1 MCAAVVGALVVPAVL
16 TERQAARLDTQ
27 APPPASAAMLSPL
40 VQTQS
45 STTATST
52 PLPTACTAAG
62 VHVTCQW
69 TTAADTTKT
78 KTGSVTIPAG
88 IPTVHFQLNGA
99 IGGHVGGAPG
109 GAGAMVTG
117 TLVMATLP
125 SRTLDITGGANGS
138 TPSGKTGGSGGSPGG
153 GSGANGNDGAG
164 SGGGGGWTGISTSTG
179 ATLAMA
185 GGGGGAGSWGA
196 TQTPSNGGSAGK
208 TGSGGAS
215 GTVLDSTICAGG
227 GGGGGATQS
236 GAGGGGAAGKCTAGG
251 AGSGGSGHGGGG
263 GGFGGGDP
271 SGGTGAGAGGGGGAG
286 WYGGGGGG
294 GGGDN
299 GSGGGGGGGSSG
311 VHGTGWV
318 SRVRY
323 MCTSRTTSCNTV
335 TTTGSGATNSGGYAY
350 VELEWTLVST
360 TTSLSV
366 TAPTT
371 PPQFGETVT
380 LNATVTATGTTD
392 PTGVVQFYATGTHI
406 QATGCTATTALVHS
420 TTQGQST
427 ASCSYRLGTVSKPS
441 FSAEFVANNTY
452 AASTGPA
459 TASVA
464 KDTTTIGTVSVTAS
478 KFPPSLTLSVTV
490 YPAGYTRTSATPG
503 YATTSLGTR
512 STGTGKVTFY
522 ATGGA
527 ATLLTCNPTPV
538 EISTKAAAGGAAPA
552 TCRFTGAVPGKKYSF
567 TAKYAGAG
575 ENTPAGPSTP
585 VSYTLRKVTPTV
597 SVSLSPGST
606 QTPVFGQ
613 SITVDVTV
621 KTIPASDTSPPGVTL
636 KATGTAIDCIGK
648 TQTNPLS
655 ASGGAC
661 TFVPGRTGTLQSETV
676 VATYP
681 GDTQTNA
688 VSSTLT
694 ITVAKATA
702 TTTLTV
708 TPTSA
713 GTIPVGAKVTLEA
726 AVTDGNSYPGTP
738 VDGTVAF
745 AGTGVSGCTAVKVA
759 GGVAKCSVTMPA
771 TSTVTL
777 SFSATYCPAGST
789 GDCADWSPSTSNSVT
804 AKTGPDPTSVTLSPT
819 ATQTNPYTV
828 AGGVPVTISAAV
840 STTAGHEPVTG
851 TVTFKENGQAIGT
864 CGGSGG
870 KAVGSTGKATCT
882 FVPIPNNEDTVV
894 ASYSPAAGTL
904 TAASTSAPWYVKV
917 SGKGTSTAV
926 LLASSAVYG
935 VPTPATAAVTV
946 TATGATVPVGTVA
959 FLAGGTPVPSCSAQP
974 VNATGKAACTISPSV
989 LPAGTAPVTITADY
1003 AYAGGTYA
1011 KSSGSATLKV
1021 TAAPTSASISIGPT
1035 SATADLVTVTV
1046 TNTATGATVAPTGTV
1061 TVTEGSHTC
1070 TGTLSPSSGP
1080 SAVATCSLPRP
1091 KTPVTFS
1098 ATYSPSSA
1106 DFQKLAAPATLTFTP
1121 GAACTSTPTFTAV
1134 WTAAKSEKTL
1144 SLSVD
1149 GAGHYGSVSLKLD
1162 SVSGTCA
1169 TTGTVSFS
1177 GASLDLFG
1185 KTLASTSMS
1194 GYVVGSEGGTGKPQ
1208 VCLTGGTLALPSGWS
1223 MGSLGLSSTEK
1234 LCFALTTIT
1243 ASGTTVTGTLGP
1255 PSGSITVAASTIPY
1269 AAVATSAT
1277 YQLTVSFA
1285 ASPPTISVH
1294 LGPATPPAASPY
1306 VTLTVSVTKTGTT
1319 FTASGSLTLLNLP
1332 FLGSA
1337 LHGTFQVGTGTT
1349 GKIKGSVKLTV
1360 LPATAS
1366 YSPVPGLALSGI
1378 SLTLSTTTGLTIK
1391 GKAVL
1396 GAGTKQFTLTL
1407 TGNYNR
1413 GKWTLKVTAGS
1424 VKTWSPITG
1433 LKFNLTLTGTV
1444 TITTAGSSAVVT
1456 YDIQAGKPPTGH
1468 TAGTSLVSW
1477 SPGGGVVLQISCVAL
1492 AFGEVPTCE
1501 GGSTSKSPTDPTL
1514 FAQGSVAFGS
1524 AATGSGITA
1533 GFKGAI
1539 DLRTGGIDFSY
1550 DATAGPLS
1558 ASPVTGL
1565 TLTLNSLSITGN
1577 ASGLSVLGSA
1587 TATISAIGT
1596 TVGVTFQDETGV
1608 LAVAGKVTFK
1618 GLGVPL
1624 SGVFAYATGAVTN
1637 FATGTPTVGSGG
1649 RVTLAKGFNA
1659 FAVYHPTG
1667 AVAAILHEV
1676 DSSLG
1681 SGAAIYFQA
1690 NWAPGSKPTFS
1701 LTLSGGT
1708 GFPFLSLPDTG
1719 KLTSI
1724 VLSYGTTALRLAVKG
1739 SIPDP
1744 GAQPAPVTL
1753 TLTIGT
1759 GSKAGTFTGKATVSK
1774 LTIFGQVVT
1783 LSGSIV
1789 RAATGAITATVKGS
1803 VPGPITPF
1811 PGVPFTLSN
1820 VTFSLGTKGISV
1832 AATMSLDTLGSLSVT
1847 GSLQKIKTWSLTV
1860 KAAATKA
1867 WTPFP
1872 GVTLSP
1878 SFSGTVTDAAG
1889 SVTFS
1894 LAASGANG
1902 SPLLT
1907 LSPGPVTLAVN
1918 SVGLGNAAPPAGCS
1932 VSKTGDLW
1940 LAVSGSLAMTL
1951 GTDTKSVTAT
1961 GCFDLTAKTFSIK
1974 ATLAALS
1981 FSALTGHVVLGAPT
1995 VTLSWASGAFD
2006 VQATATLTVT
2016 MPTGGSLVVRATLA
2030 FESGGTF
2037 IIGAEANLSKWL
2049 GSDGSFAY
2057 LYYASKKV
2065 TGFTTGDPTLQKIDL
2080 AQGLTFALA
2089 VTVPATV
2096 AKGLAKIGITIP
2108 AGSTLKATGT
2118 ATFSSDTYKLT
2129 ISVNLGSGAQLFTSN
2144 GAKLILD
2151 TGFLQLTL
2159 SPTSFTFGLGLTA
2172 TLDLPSPGA
2181 VGGTSHVALTGELSI
2196 SDTGISVSLSL
2207 GHCGSTTT
2215 AWITAFGASGL
2226 TVQCASLAGGITY
2239 EFPFVNVGLSGTI
2252 TSLPSSVANATGY
2265 QEGAPISFAFNLDPF
2280 LLKLSIGTKGS
2291 TTPALE
2297 PLEYFGQKTLIKVY
2311 YASLYISPTGATIG
2325 PTTYPAGLS
2334 IGFQA
2339 TLFGVKTSIL
2349 ASVGLS
2355 PPSITFTATI
2365 SKITLHGL
2373 SIGPIKVVLK
2383 ASPTTFEFQFTGSAQ
2398 LGPGS
2403 VNIGPTLKIGGE
2415 LSATV
2420 QIDLSTSK
2428 LSAFISG
2435 SLSLTISAWV
2445 ATQTCY
2451 TDTVFPYPCNYAWR
2465 TVGFSATL
2473 GKTGFSIT
2481 SSGVTLEAD
2490 GYSVTFDYNG
2500 HVSASLASLVR
2511 HRSQGAGG
2519 HGTGHAQ
2526 PSPTLATLAAFVKPL
2541 PPATAPVPPPSGPR
2555 QNIGKAV
2562 LVPTQP
2568 AASQPPTTSKPPS
2581 ASTTAA
2587 NPSGANG
2594 GTSVTPV
2601 AAAPTVGPPLGSWK
2615 ATASMARARSFPASA
2630 TLDNGDILV
2639 AGGVG
2644 TGMRVLSSAE
2654 VYDPA
2659 DGRWSSVG
2667 SLSTARAGASATVLA
2682 NGDVL
2687 VVGGY
2692 GSTRRPLRTAEIY
2705 HPKTGTF
2712 SRTGSLHEARTFAF
2726 AVPLPGGDV
2735 LVGGGVG
2742 AAHSP
2747 LRTAEVYHSA
2757 TGRFTTTGSMTT
2769 PHAFGAAAS
2778 LPNGQVLVAGGE
2790 DATGPLATAER
2801 YDPSSGTWSP
2811 AGLMTQPR
2819 AMAAGTALQNGDVLV
2834 VGGAADGDVYN
2845 PSTGIWSST
2854 AGMPAAVTMPM
2865 ISTLPDGQVLV
2876 TGGESDGSSTRTA
2889 VLYEPDAG
2897 SWRSAG
2903 SMRTAVS
2910 GAAIAGLSNGQVLVA
2925 GGGDVA
2931 ATQGG
2936 GHPTVSLDPGA
2947 ELYTPRAAVTSA
2959 VSGTPPVGSP
2969 HSTPPVGSPPP
2980 GSPHSTRPAGSPHS
2994 TVPVSPPH
3002 GSPPPVVAAAA
3013 SSAALP
3019 IALASA
3025 GGVVVLAGAAF
3036 FAVELRRR
3044 RMRLEQA
3051 GQPPS
3056 SPPDPG

>member
-1 MCAAVVGALVVPAVL
+1 
-16 TERQAARLDTQ
+16 
-27 APPPASAAMLSPL
+27 
-40 VQTQS
+40 
-45 STTATST
+45 
-52 PLPTACTAAG
+52 
-62 VHVTCQW
+62 
-69 TTAADTTKT
+69 
-78 KTGSVTIPAG
+78 
-88 IPTVHFQLNGA
+88 
-99 IGGHVGGAPG
+99 
-109 GAGAMVTG
+109 MVTG
-117 TLVMATLP
+117 TLDMQQLP
-125 SRTLDITGGANGS
+125 SRTLDVTAGANGS
-138 TPSGKTGGSGGSPGG
+138 APSGRTGGGGGSPGG
-153 GSGANGNDGAG
+153 GPGANGNDGAG
-164 SGGGGGWTGISTSTG
+164 SGGGGGWTGVSTSTG
-179 ATLAMA
+179 ATLAIA
-185 GGGGGAGSWGA
+185 GGGAGAGAWGA
-196 TQTPSNGGSAGK
+196 TQTPTAGGGGGK
-208 TGSGGAS
+208 TGSS
-215 GTVLDSTICAGG
+215 GTTGAGTCSGG
-227 GGGGGATQS
+227 GVGGGGATQS
-236 GAGGGGAAGKCTAGG
+236 TAGSGGAGRGCTAGG
-251 AGSGGSGHGGGG
+251 SGGSGTGHGGGG

-271 SGGTGAGAGGGGGAG
+271 TVKDGGGSGGGGGAG

-294 GGGDN
+294 GGGDD

-318 SRVRY
+318 STVRY
-323 MCTSRTTSCNTV
+323 MCTSRSKSCKTTVSP
-335 TTTGSGATNSGGYAY
+335 TGSGTTSSAGFAY
-350 VELEWTLVST
+350 VQLRWTLVPT
-360 TTSLSV
+360 QTSLSV

-371 PPQFGETVT
+371 PPQFGEAVT
-380 LNATVTATGTTD
+380 LHATVTATGTTY
-392 PTGVVQFYATGTHI
+392 PTGVVRFYATGTHI
-406 QATGCTATTALVHS
+406 QATGCTATTAVVHS
-420 TTQGQST
+420 PTQGKST
-427 ASCSYRLGTVSKPS
+427 AACSYQLPKAVSAPT
-441 FSAEFVANNTY
+441 FTATFVANNTFVG
-452 AASTGPA
+452 STG
-459 TASVA
+459 TAQVTVK
-464 KDTTTIGTVSVTAS
+464 KDTTTIGAVSVTAR
-478 KFPPSLTLSVTV
+478 KYPPSLTLSVTV
-490 YPAGYTRTSATPG
+490 YPAGYTRTSETNG
-503 YATTSLGTR
+503 YAPTSLGTR

-527 ATLLTCNPTPV
+527 LRCNPTPV
-538 EISTKAAAGGAAPA
+538 EISTAAAPGGAASA
-552 TCRFTGAVPGKKYSF
+552 TCRFTGATPGKTYAF
-567 TAKYAGAG
+567 TAEYAGAG
-575 ENTPAGPSTP
+575 ENAPAGPSSA
-585 VSYTLRKVTPTV
+585 VNYSLHKVTP
-597 SVSLSPGST
+597 SVSLSLSPSST
-606 QTPVFGQ
+606 KTPVFGQ
-613 SITVDVTV
+613 SVTVVAAV
-621 KTIPASDTSPPGVTL
+621 KTIPASDTSPPDVTL
-636 KATGTAIDCIGK
+636 ESTGKAIDCIGK
-648 TQTNPLS
+648 TQTNPLG
-655 ASGGAC
+655 ANGGTC
-661 TFVPGRTGTLQSETV
+661 TFVPGRTGTLKSEVV

-681 GDTQTNA
+681 GDGQTNA
-688 VSSTLT
+688 ASSTLT

-702 TTTLTV
+702 TTTLKA
-708 TPTSA
+708 TPTSTGA
-713 GTIPVGAKVTLEA
+713 LPVGALVTLEA
-726 AVTDGNSYPGTP
+726 TVTDANTYPGTP
-738 VDGTVAF
+738 VDGTVTF
-745 AGTGVSGCTAVKVA
+745 AGTGVSGCSAVKVA
-759 GGVAKCSVTMPA
+759 GGVAKCSVTVPTA
-771 TSTVTL
+771 STAAL
-777 SFSATYCPAGST
+777 AFSATYCPTGAGGNCT
-789 GDCADWSPSTSNSVT
+789 DWNQSASNAVT

-819 ATQTNPYTV
+819 APQTNPYTLP
-828 AGGVPVTISAAV
+828 GGATVTITATV
-840 STTAGHEPVTG
+840 RTTAGQELVTG
-851 TVTFKENGQAIGT
+851 TVTFKENGQAISS
-864 CGGSGG
+864 CGGQAGEPVAAAG
-870 KAVGSTGKATCT
+870 AATCT
-882 FVPIPNNEDTVV
+882 LTPIADNEDTVV
-894 ASYSPAAGTL
+894 ASYSPAVGNL

-917 SGKGTSTAV
+917 SGKETTTVVLVASSTA
-926 LLASSAVYG
+926 YG
-935 VPTPATAAVTV
+935 VPTLATAAVTV
-946 TATGATVPVGTVA
+946 TATGAKVPAGTVA
-959 FLAGGTPVPSCSAQP
+959 FLAGGQPVPSCSAQP
-974 VNATGKAACTISPSV
+974 VDATGKATCTISPSV
-989 LPAGTAPVTITADY
+989 LPVGATPVTISADY

-1011 KSSGSATLKV
+1011 KSSGSAPLKV
-1021 TAAPTSASISIGPT
+1021 NAAPTSASISIGPT
-1035 SATADLVTVTV
+1035 SATTDLVTVTV
-1046 TNTATGATVAPTGTV
+1046 NNAATGAIVAPTGTV
-1061 TVTEGSHTC
+1061 TVTEGSHSC
-1070 TGTLSPSSGP
+1070 TGTLTPSSGP

-1091 KTPVTFS
+1091 VSTTPVNFT

-1106 DFQKLAAPATLTFTP
+1106 DFQALAAPATLTFTP
-1121 GAACTSTPTFTAV
+1121 GAACTSTPTFTGV
-1134 WTAAKSEKTL
+1134 WTAASSEKTL

-1149 GAGHYGSVSLKLD
+1149 GAGHYGSVSLKLG
-1162 SVSGTCA
+1162 SVSGPCVV
-1169 TTGTVSFS
+1169 TGTVSFS
-1177 GASLDLFG
+1177 RASLDLFG
-1185 KTLASTSMS
+1185 QTLTSTSMS
-1194 GYVVGSEGGTGKPQ
+1194 GYVVAAQGTGKPQ
-1208 VCLTGGTLALPSGWS
+1208 VCLTGGTVTLPTGWS
-1223 MGSLGLSSTEK
+1223 IGSIGLSTTER
-1234 LCFALTTIT
+1234 LCFDLTKVT
-1243 ASGTTVTGTLGP
+1243 ASATPATGTLGP
-1255 PSGSITVAASTIPY
+1255 PNGSITVSASSIPY
-1269 AAVATSAT
+1269 AAVATSAS
-1277 YQLTVSFA
+1277 YQLTIGFA
-1285 ASPPTISVH
+1285 ASPPSLSVH
-1294 LGPATPPAASPY
+1294 IGPATPPAASPY
-1306 VTLTVSVTKTGTT
+1306 VTLTVTVTKSGTR

-1332 FLGSA
+1332 FLGTA

-1360 LPATAS
+1360 LPTTAS
-1366 YSPVPGLALSGI
+1366 YSPVPGLVLSGI

-1391 GKAVL
+1391 GKAAL
-1396 GAGTKQFTLTL
+1396 GAGTRQITLAL
-1407 TGNYNR
+1407 TGNYNS

-1433 LKFNLTLTGTV
+1433 LKFDLTLTGTV
-1444 TITTAGSSAVVT
+1444 TITTAGASAVVT

-1468 TAGTSLVSW
+1468 SAGTSLVSW
-1477 SPGGGVVLQISCVAL
+1477 SPGGGVVVQISCAAF

-1501 GGSTSKSPTDPTL
+1501 GGPTSKSPTDPTL

-1524 AATGSGITA
+1524 GATGSGITA

-1539 DLRTGGIDFSY
+1539 DLKTGAIDLSY

-1558 ASPVTGL
+1558 VSPVTGL
-1565 TLTLNSLSITGN
+1565 TLTLDSLSITGN
-1577 ASGLSVLGSA
+1577 ASRLNVLGSA

-1596 TVGVTFQDETGV
+1596 TVEVTFQDETGV
-1608 LAVAGKVTFK
+1608 LVVAGKVTFK
-1618 GLGVPL
+1618 GIGVPL
-1624 SGVFAYATGAVTN
+1624 SGVFAYATGTVTT
-1637 FATGTPTVGSGG
+1637 FATGTPTVGSDG
-1649 RVTLAKGFNA
+1649 RVSLAKGFSA

-1676 DSSLG
+1676 DAGLG
-1681 SGAAIYFQA
+1681 SGAALFFQA

-1701 LTLSGGT
+1701 LTLTAGT

-1724 VLSYGTTALRLAVKG
+1724 VLSYGTTALTLAVKG
-1739 SIPDP
+1739 AIPDP

-1783 LSGSIV
+1783 LSGSID

-1803 VPGPITPF
+1803 VPGPVTPF

-1832 AATMSLDTLGSLSVT
+1832 AATMSVDTLGTLSVT
-1847 GSLQKIKTWSLTV
+1847 GSLQKIRTWSLTV
-1860 KAAATKA
+1860 KAAAAKP

-1894 LAASGANG
+1894 LTASGANG

-1907 LSPGPVTLAVN
+1907 LSPTGPVTLTVS
-1918 SVGLGNAAPPAGCS
+1918 SVGLGNATPPPGCS

-1940 LAVSGSLAMTL
+1940 LSVGGSLAMTL

-1961 GCFDLTAKTFSIK
+1961 GCFDLTAKTFTIK

-2049 GSDGSFAY
+2049 GNDASYVY

-2065 TGFTTGDPTLQKIDL
+2065 TGFTTGDPSLQKIDL
-2080 AQGLTFALA
+2080 AQGLTFALS
-2089 VTVPATV
+2089 VSVPATV

-2108 AGSTLKATGT
+2108 AGTKLKATGT

-2129 ISVNLGSGAQLFTSN
+2129 ISVNLGSGKQLFTSN

-2196 SDTGISVSLSL
+2196 SDTGINVSLSL

-2226 TVQCASLAGGITY
+2226 TIQCASLTGGITY
-2239 EFPFVNVGLSGTI
+2239 EFPFVDVGLSGTI
-2252 TSLPSSVANATGY
+2252 TSLPSSIANATGY
-2265 QEGAPISFAFNLDPF
+2265 QDGAPISFAFNLDPF

-2297 PLEYFGQKTLIKVY
+2297 PLQFIGQATLIKVY

-2325 PTTYPAGLS
+2325 PTTYPAGIS
-2334 IGFQA
+2334 MGFQA
-2339 TLFGVKTSIL
+2339 TLLGVRTSIL
-2349 ASVGLS
+2349 ASIGLS

-2383 ASPTTFEFQFTGSAQ
+2383 ASPSTFEFQFTGSAQ

-2435 SLSLTISAWV
+2435 SLAITITAWV
-2445 ATQTCY
+2445 ATETCY
-2451 TDTVFPYPCNYAWR
+2451 TATIFPYPCDYAWR
-2465 TVGFSATL
+2465 TAGFSATL

-2500 HVSASLASLVR
+2500 HVSASLASFVR
-2511 HRSQGAGG
+2511 HHSQGAGG
-2519 HGTGHAQ
+2519 HGTGRLYPA
-2526 PSPTLATLAAFVKPL
+2526 PDTATLAAFVQPL

-2555 QNIGKAV
+2555 QNVGKAV
-2562 LVPTQP
+2562 IIPT
-2568 AASQPPTTSKPPS
+2568 PPPKQGHTSSRPPPSSTTSHS
-2581 ASTTAA
+2581 APGTK
-2587 NPSGANG
+2587 G
-2594 GTSVTPV
+2594 GTSVKPV

-2615 ATASMARARSFPASA
+2615 PTASMARARSFPASA
-2630 TLDNGDILV
+2630 TLHNGDILV

-2644 TGMRVLSSAE
+2644 AGMRVLSSAE

-2667 SLSTARAGASATVLA
+2667 SLPTATAGASATVLD

-2687 VVGGY
+2687 VAGGY
-2692 GSTRRPLRTAEIY
+2692 GPTRQPLRTAELY

-2712 SRTGSLHEARTFAF
+2712 SPTGSLHDARALAF
-2726 AVPLPGGDV
+2726 AVPLTGGNV
-2735 LVGGGVG
+2735 LVAGGVG
-2742 AAHSP
+2742 AGHAP
-2747 LRTAEVYHSA
+2747 LRTAEVYHSS
-2757 TGRFTTTGSMTT
+2757 TGRFTTTGSMSTA
-2769 PHAFGAAAS
+2769 HAFGAAVR
-2778 LPNGQVLVAGGE
+2778 LPGRQVLVAGGE

-2811 AGLMTQPR
+2811 AGRMNQPR
-2819 AMAAGTALQNGDVLV
+2819 AMAAGAALQDGDVLV
-2834 VGGAADGDVYN
+2834 VGGAADGDVYD
-2845 PSTGIWSST
+2845 PSTGIWRST

-2865 ISTLPDGQVLV
+2865 VSALPDGQVLV
-2876 TGGESDGSSTRTA
+2876 AGGVSDGSSTPTA
-2889 VLYEPDAG
+2889 VLFEPSAG

-2931 ATQGG
+2931 ARQGG
-2936 GHPTVSLDPGA
+2936 GQPSVSLEPGA
-2947 ELYTPRAAVTSA
+2947 ELYTPNATVTSA
-2959 VSGTPPVGSP
+2959 LSGTPLSGTPPAGSHHGTPPAGSP
-2969 HSTPPVGSPPP
+2969 AGSSH
-2980 GSPHSTRPAGSPHS
+2980 GTRPAGSSHGTPPAS
-2994 TVPVSPPH
+2994 QPH
-3002 GSPPPVVAAAA
+3002 GSPPPVVTAAA
-3013 SSAALP
+3013 SSSALP

-3025 GGVVVLAGAAF
+3025 GGAVVLAGAAF
-3036 FAVELRRR
+3036 WALELRRR
-3044 RMRLEQA
+3044 RRMHLERA

-3056 SPPDPG
+3056 GPPGAG